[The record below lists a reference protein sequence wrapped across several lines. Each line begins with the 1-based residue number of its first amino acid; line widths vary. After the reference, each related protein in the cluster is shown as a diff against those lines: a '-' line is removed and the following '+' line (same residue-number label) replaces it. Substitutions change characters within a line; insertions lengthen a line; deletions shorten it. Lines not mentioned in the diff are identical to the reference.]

1 MAESAVSFVLVKLG
15 DAFVKEVLHLHGVS
29 EQVEKVS
36 RELTRIQAFLK
47 DADTKH
53 VVNERQKQWVKE
65 VRDLAYWIEDLI
77 DTFFLMVPERKPG
90 KREAVKRL
98 FVKTKKLPAV
108 HKLGDEINQIMARIQ
123 EINESRVTYGIT
135 NIGEG
140 VEGEIRQPIQPLV
153 PSDVD
158 EAGIIGF
165 DEDRE
170 EIISLLLDEKTT
182 RRYVISIVG
191 VGGLGKTTLARKV
204 YNSEAVKR
212 QFEIR
217 IWVTISQTFELID
230 ILQKIAE
237 QLQIEPPK
245 DLSEHQLNKL
255 YQALTNKKYLV
266 LLDDIWT
273 TNLWPLIE
281 AIFPDANNGSR
292 IIITTRFLN
301 VAEVADPIS
310 VPYKLQF
317 LTEKPSLELFLKK
330 ALPNRNGNEEC
341 PTDLY
346 EISKDFAKKCGGLP
360 LALVVLGGLL
370 SRIPASYVAW
380 DKRRNTMNWAN
391 DGERCLAIINTS
403 YEDLPFALK
412 SCFMYFAAYPE
423 DYKIDVGPLLRM
435 WIAEGFVPQEENKT
449 LEDTAHN
456 FLEDLAQRYYFIF
469 FWK

>member
-1 MAESAVSFVLVKLG
+1 MAESVVRFVLEKLG

-47 DADTKH
+47 DADTKRIL
-53 VVNERQKQWVKE
+53 NERQKRWVKE
-65 VRDLAYWIEDLI
+65 VRDLADWIDDVI
-77 DTFFLMVPERKPG
+77 DTYLLVVSEKNPG
-90 KREAVKRL
+90 MMEAAKNL
-98 FVKTKKLPAV
+98 FVKTKKRPTV
-108 HKLGDEINQIMARIQ
+108 QDEINRIMARIQ

-135 NIGEG
+135 NIGRG
-140 VEGEIRQPIQPLV
+140 IEGEIRQPIQPLV

-158 EAGIIGF
+158 EGGIIGF

-170 EIISLLLDEKTT
+170 KIISLLLDEKTT
-182 RRYVISIVG
+182 RRSVISVVG

-204 YNSEAVKR
+204 YNSEAIKG

-237 QLQIEPPK
+237 QLQIQPPK

-255 YQALTNKKYLV
+255 YQSLTNKKYLV

-330 ALPNRNGNEEC
+330 ALPNRNANEEC
-341 PTDLY
+341 PADLY

-370 SRIPASYVAW
+370 SRIPATYVDW
-380 DKRRNTMNWAN
+380 DKKRGTINWA
-391 DGERCLAIINTS
+391 DDRERCFAIINTS

-423 DYKIDVGPLLRM
+423 DHEIDDVDCLLSLCE
-435 WIAEGFVPQEENKT
+435 ILVSVTVNKR
-449 LEDTAHN
+449 L
-456 FLEDLAQRYYFIF
+456 L
-469 FWK
+469 